1 MNAAATST
9 LAVMGKPSATC
20 GPRPVFAS
28 ERQARSELRAVARS
42 TVALWGAYG
51 GGLNP
56 QVRERVM
63 LAVSRE
69 NSCSACALVHER
81 WARRTGVP
89 AADLDALRRAEPARL
104 DPASAVAV
112 AYATERARSR
122 FQQPASAAAT
132 AALAEQLGHGAV
144 AHVDAVA
151 RAMAL
156 ANVTVNTLK
165 ARRRRERMG
174 HPIFARI
181 WGLVGPRVMDADQRA
196 RLLAGLRGRVVE
208 IGAGTGVNFRH
219 YPLAV
224 TGVLAVEPEP
234 HLRMLA
240 GHQAA
245 ISAVPVTVT
254 AGSAEAL
261 PAADSS
267 FDAAIASL
275 VLCSVPQQHAALTEL
290 RRVLRP
296 GGELRF
302 YEHVV
307 ARHRPGA
314 MVQRA
319 LDRSRIWPTLGAG
332 CHLARDTLGALE
344 AAGFTIEHSRRTITA
359 GIPHVFGVAVRTD

>member
-1 MNAAATST
+1 MRRHDVNTAATST
-9 LAVMGKPSATC
+9 LTVMGKPSATC

-196 RLLAGLRGRVVE
+196 RRLAGLRGRVVE

-240 GHQAA
+240 GRQAA
-245 ISAVPVTVT
+245 ISAVSVTVT

-261 PAADSS
+261 PAAASS

-275 VLCSVPQQHAALTEL
+275 VLCSVPQSAPAMWVDTVSRLPQAGPDAGPA
-290 RRVLRP
+290 RSGGSP
-296 GGELRF
+296 GQAPPRWRTG
-302 YEHVV
+302 
-307 ARHRPGA
+307 PGA
-314 MVQRA
+314 R
-319 LDRSRIWPTLGAG
+319 
-332 CHLARDTLGALE
+332 
-344 AAGFTIEHSRRTITA
+344 
-359 GIPHVFGVAVRTD
+359 